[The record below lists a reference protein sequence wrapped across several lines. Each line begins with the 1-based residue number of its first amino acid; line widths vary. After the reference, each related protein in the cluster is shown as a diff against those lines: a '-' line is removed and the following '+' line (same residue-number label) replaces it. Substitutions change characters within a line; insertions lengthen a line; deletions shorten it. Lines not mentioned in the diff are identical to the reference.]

1 MQEFNLPPTL
11 LVGVAVILGL
21 LVGSFLNVVIY
32 RLPMQLDIS
41 WRETAREILKLKP
54 EVEPRVSLAFP
65 ASHCPSCNA
74 PIKPWHNIPVISYL
88 LLKGQCQNCKT
99 KISPQY
105 PAVELLTGLFSG
117 FIIYHYGLTEQ
128 GLLAL
133 LFTWCLIALTG
144 IDFKRHLLP
153 DNITLP
159 LMWVGLLANTQGVFT
174 DLTSSVIGGA
184 AGYLSL
190 WSVYI
195 IFKKLTGKEGMGH
208 GDFKLLAAL
217 GAWMGWQFLPMII
230 LLSAVVG
237 ALVGIA
243 GIIILGRDKQI
254 PIAFGPYLAAAG
266 WIALLWGHDILAWYT
281 PYLAP

>member
-1 MQEFNLPPTL
+1 MTELNLPPTL
-11 LVGVAVILGL
+11 LVGVTVLLGL
-21 LVGSFLNVVIY
+21 MVGSFLNVVIY
-32 RLPMQLDIS
+32 RLPMQLQIS
-41 WRETAREILKLKP
+41 WREMAREILELKA
-54 EVEPRVSLAFP
+54 EVEPRISLAFP

-99 KISPQY
+99 KISIQY
-105 PAVELLTGLFSG
+105 PAVELLTGILSG
-117 FIIYHYGLTEQ
+117 FIIFHFGFSEQ

-144 IDFKRHLLP
+144 IDFGHKLLP

-159 LMWVGLLANTQGVFT
+159 LMWIGLFANTQGTFT
-174 DLTSSVIGGA
+174 DLSSAVIGGA

-243 GIIILGRDKQI
+243 GILIMGRDKQI

-281 PYLAP
+281 PFLQP